1 MLHTYPNY
9 DGSKLLL
16 TKLFERS
23 FLDRYFDRANRVR
36 RSYTG
41 RDRFEQIPE

>member
-1 MLHTYPNY
+1 MLYTYPNC
-9 DGSKLLL
+9 DGSKVLLI
-16 TKLFERS
+16 TLFERS
-23 FLDRYFDRANRVR
+23 FFDRYFEHANRVR

>member
-16 TKLFERS
+16 IKLFERS
-23 FLDRYFDRANRVR
+23 FFDRYFDRAR

>member
-1 MLHTYPNY
+1 MLHTYPNCEV
-9 DGSKLLL
+9 SEFLLM
-16 TKLFERS
+16 KLFERS
-23 FLDRYFDRANRVR
+23 FFGRHFEHAYRVR